1 MEKGLRSTELEPS
14 SNFFTLTN
22 GRNDIRKGETSK
34 KGGFFLRDCSA
45 PPGAPTNGLLNVRG
59 FWSIKRKE
67 GEEERGVL
75 WPPEVVV
82 ELRTVAA
89 N

>member
-1 MEKGLRSTELEPS
+1 MTFGKARQ
-14 SNFFTLTN
+14 
-22 GRNDIRKGETSK
+22 RARKRGK
-34 KGGFFLRDCSA
+34 RGFFLRDCA
-45 PPGAPTNGLLNVRG
+45 ATNGLLNVRG

-67 GEEERGVL
+67 GEERGVL

>member
-1 MEKGLRSTELEPS
+1 MTFGKARQ
-14 SNFFTLTN
+14 
-22 GRNDIRKGETSK
+22 RARKRGK
-34 KGGFFLRDCSA
+34 RGFFLRDCA
-45 PPGAPTNGLLNVRG
+45 ATNGLLNVRG